1 MRRAFLW
8 FRPVSN
14 ETPLGAAWPTLCH
27 GPGDGRPYPWP
38 YDWFAPDP
46 ASCPIGPTD
55 MRGAL
60 IFVIVPGLVLMALV
74 LWAIAAL
81 REAHDLVQAET
92 AVVHVAA
99 RVETELALLQQEL
112 RLFASLPSVKE
123 ADLARMEREA
133 ALLAVPSHGALAL
146 VENGPVQRK
155 LFDVHGLSA
164 EVPIL
169 PQDLRPSRPHRDRSG
184 LWDVQV
190 SNAFFLN
197 GLDLPVFQLTKPLAT
212 AEFPDHQLVMTVA
225 LPHVAERLA
234 GEGLPP
240 DALAVVIDGAG
251 QIIGRSDDAPITFG
265 TPVPEAVLTELTALP
280 RGSTDRTLEGL
291 GQPRSITAWARLDS
305 APDWTVAVSLPTGQ
319 PGLGLGSAA
328 LPAALAAAVIAL
340 LAMLHVRS
348 TRLGQWAEAARLA
361 ETRLQE
367 QATER
372 AAQDRELR
380 ALRREAQLRNEHMA
394 MLRHDMRTSILG
406 TQDVIKR
413 LIVADRA
420 QNQGFHL
427 SSVLSASNRM
437 LRLIED
443 CEATPPAEGARP
455 VTRIAPFSPRALLA
469 DLAPMVEGVARKNG
483 TIVTTDIAENIP
495 WMKGDAA
502 LIGQMVLNLLG
513 NAAKFT
519 RNGIVTLTAR
529 AEPVR
534 TAPLRARLVV
544 SVSDTGIGIAKKD
557 IERIFTPRFRGAQA
571 SDQPV
576 EGSGLGLAIVKRLV
590 DAMDGTITVD
600 SVPGQGSVFKLVL
613 PLEVALP
620 PERAPEATP
629 LDGLAGKRVLLV
641 DDDPMM
647 LMAGSKALQNA
658 GALVLIS
665 ATAEDAL
672 DACRETALDALV
684 LDLLMPGVEIEPLLQ
699 QIRQATAPR
708 AIPVIAFSGNMD
720 AARAAECRAM
730 GFDAAI
736 QKDADLALTV
746 AAVLATAP
754 QAGQARP

>member
-1 MRRAFLW
+1 
-8 FRPVSN
+8 
-14 ETPLGAAWPTLCH
+14 
-27 GPGDGRPYPWP
+27 
-38 YDWFAPDP
+38 
-46 ASCPIGPTD
+46 
-55 MRGAL
+55 
-60 IFVIVPGLVLMALV
+60 VI
-74 LWAIAAL
+74 
-81 REAHDLVQAET
+81 
-92 AVVHVAA
+92 
-99 RVETELALLQQEL
+99 
-112 RLFASLPSVKE
+112 
-123 ADLARMEREA
+123 
-133 ALLAVPSHGALAL
+133 
-146 VENGPVQRK
+146 
-155 LFDVHGLSA
+155 
-164 EVPIL
+164 
-169 PQDLRPSRPHRDRSG
+169 
-184 LWDVQV
+184 
-190 SNAFFLN
+190 
-197 GLDLPVFQLTKPLAT
+197 
-212 AEFPDHQLVMTVA
+212 
-225 LPHVAERLA
+225 
-234 GEGLPP
+234 
-240 DALAVVIDGAG
+240 
-251 QIIGRSDDAPITFG
+251 
-265 TPVPEAVLTELTALP
+265 
-280 RGSTDRTLEGL
+280 
-291 GQPRSITAWARLDS
+291 
-305 APDWTVAVSLPTGQ
+305 LPTGQ
-319 PGLGLGSAA
+319 PGGNRTAA
-328 LPAALAAAVIAL
+328 LLPAALAVTITAL
-340 LAMLHVRS
+340 LALLHVR
-348 TRLGQWAEAARLA
+348 TDRLGQWADAARQA

-367 QATER
+367 QATDR
-372 AAQDRELR
+372 AGQDKELR
-380 ALRREAQLRNEHMA
+380 ALRREAKLRDEHMA

-413 LIVADRA
+413 LIVADRTP
-420 QNQGFHL
+420 NRGFDL
-427 SSVLSASNRM
+427 SSVLTASNRM
-437 LRLIED
+437 LRMID
-443 CEATPPAEGARP
+443 DWQTGPSGADARP
-455 VTRIAPFSPRALLA
+455 VARIAPFSPRALLA

-502 LIGQMVLNLLG
+502 LIGQLVLNLLG

-534 TAPLRARLVV
+534 TAPSRARLVV
-544 SVSDTGIGIAKKD
+544 SVTDTGVGISKQD
-557 IERIFTPRFRGAQA
+557 LDRVFSPRFRGAQA

-600 SVPGQGSVFKLVL
+600 SVPGQGSEFKLVL

-672 DACRETALDALV
+672 DACREADLDVLV

-746 AAVLATAP
+746 AAVLATTP
-754 QAGQARP
+754 QTGQTRP

>member
-1 MRRAFLW
+1 MKRLL
-8 FRPVSN
+8 
-14 ETPLGAAWPTLCH
+14 TH
-27 GPGDGRPYPWP
+27 
-38 YDWFAPDP
+38 
-46 ASCPIGPTD
+46 
-55 MRGAL
+55 
-60 IFVIVPGLVLMALV
+60 VIVPGLLLLALAV
-74 LWAIAAL
+74 WNIAAL
-81 REAHDLVQAET
+81 GHANDLAKVEA
-92 AVVHVAA
+92 AVVRAA
-99 RVETELALLQQEL
+99 GRVDTEMALLQHEL
-112 RLFASLPSVKE
+112 RLFASLPSVRA
-123 ADLARMEREA
+123 ADLARMEQEA
-133 ALLAVPSHGALAL
+133 ALLAVPSHGWLAL
-146 VENGPVQRK
+146 VENGPVQRA
-155 LFDVHGLSA
+155 LFDTHGLSA
-164 EVPIL
+164 PL
-169 PQDLRPSRPHRDRSG
+169 PPAAQVLQPTRPRRDHDG
-184 LWDVQV
+184 PPDIEV
-190 SNAFFLN
+190 SNAFFLD
-197 GLDLPVFQLTKPLAT
+197 GVDVPLFQLTKPLAT
-212 AEFPDHQLVMTVA
+212 PALPDHRLVMNVA
-225 LPHVAERLA
+225 LSHLARRLA
-234 GEGLPP
+234 GDGLPEG
-240 DALAVVIDGAG
+240 ALAVVIDGAG
-251 QIIGRSDDAPITFG
+251 HIVGRSDDAPIALD
-265 TPVPEAVLTELTALP
+265 TPAAEPFLALLAAMP
-280 RGSTDRTLEGL
+280 SGSTDAQIAGFA
-291 GQPRSITAWARLDS
+291 QPGSVTGWARLRT
-305 APDWTVAVSLPTGQ
+305 APDWAVAVILPTGQ
-319 PGLGLGSAA
+319 PGGNRTAA
-328 LPAALAAAVIAL
+328 LLPAALAVTITAL
-340 LAMLHVRS
+340 LALLHVR
-348 TRLGQWAEAARLA
+348 TDRLGQWADAARQA

-372 AAQDRELR
+372 AAQDKELR
-380 ALRREAQLRNEHMA
+380 ALRREAKLRDEHMA

-413 LIVADRA
+413 LIVADRTP
-420 QNQGFHL
+420 NRGFDL
-427 SSVLSASNRM
+427 SSVLTASNRM
-437 LRLIED
+437 LRMID
-443 CEATPPAEGARP
+443 DWQTGPSGAHARP
-455 VTRIAPFSPRALLA
+455 VARIAPFSPRALLA

-502 LIGQMVLNLLG
+502 LIGQLVLNLLG

-534 TAPLRARLVV
+534 TAPSRARLVV
-544 SVSDTGIGIAKKD
+544 SVTDTGVGISKQD
-557 IERIFTPRFRGAQA
+557 LDRVFSPRFRGAQA

-600 SVPGQGSVFKLVL
+600 SVPGQGSEFKLVL

-672 DACRETALDALV
+672 DACREADLDVLV

-746 AAVLATAP
+746 AAVLATTP
-754 QAGQARP
+754 QMGQTRP